1 MVKQSI
7 NLTEKQKTIL
17 QEIVEISAASNISD
31 VMRLLIDNAGLLLS
45 ADISIHEK
53 STVVSIIKHFRSK

>member
-45 ADISIHEK
+45 ADINIHEK